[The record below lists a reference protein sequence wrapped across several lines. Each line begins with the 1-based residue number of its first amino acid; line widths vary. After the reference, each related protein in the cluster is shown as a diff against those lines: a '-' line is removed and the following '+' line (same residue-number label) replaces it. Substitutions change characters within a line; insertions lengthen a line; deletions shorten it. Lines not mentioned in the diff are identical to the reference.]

1 MVQHHFF
8 CSSNHLLKLKRCI
21 YCFLPPAAGVAGFAG
36 VDFADPA
43 GFPSFPRLGAAGVV
57 GPVGVEG
64 RVGICIVGPGVA
76 PP

>member
-21 YCFLPPAAGVAGFAG
+21 YCFLPPAAGVAGFA
-36 VDFADPA
+36 DPA
-43 GFPSFPRLGAAGVV
+43 GFPFFPRLGAAGVV